1 MPRVLVTDAMERKA
15 VPVIRALGRAG
26 LTVIAGES
34 TRAAMG
40 FYSRYCAARRVYP
53 PPEDEHAF
61 VEWLVAAGRRGDV
74 DVVVPVD
81 ERTMTP
87 LTRWRERLL
96 PWVKLPIVD
105 HETYLTARDKARTL
119 EAAARVGVP
128 APRTWRFDGPADLRA
143 RVGEVT
149 LPAVVKPR
157 TASGSRGLRYV
168 ETPAAL
174 EVAYA
179 QVHERYP
186 DPLVQE
192 RIPPGGDTY
201 GVECLV
207 SNGDVLAYFMHRRLR
222 EYPVDGG
229 PSTLR
234 ESVYDKE
241 LIERAG
247 RLLSFLGWH
256 GVAMVEFKV
265 DPRDGVARLM
275 EINAKFWGSIALPIL
290 CGVNFPLL
298 LCRMAQGAAVQAPA
312 SYPVGVRSRWL
323 IPGDL
328 MHFAANP
335 ERFRLQPSFFD
346 FRGAT
351 DDLIDGDDP
360 GPLIGMAVS
369 LLSRARK
376 ASFWR
381 EKVLRS
387 A

>member
-1 MPRVLVTDAMERKA
+1 MARVLVTDAMERKA

-26 LTVIAGES
+26 LTVVAGES

-53 PPEDEHAF
+53 PPEDEGAF
-61 VEWLVAAGRRGDV
+61 VDWLIDAARRGDV
-74 DVVVPVD
+74 DVVLPVD

-87 LTRWRERLL
+87 LTRWRERLR
-96 PWVKLPIVD
+96 PWVSLPIVD
-105 HETYLTARDKARTL
+105 HETYLVARDKARTL

-128 APRTWRFDGPADLRA
+128 TPRTWRFHGPADLHA
-143 RVGEVT
+143 RRGEVP

-168 ETPAAL
+168 ETAEAL
-174 EVAYA
+174 EAAYA
-179 QVHERYP
+179 EVAARYP

-192 RIPPGGDTY
+192 RIPPGGATY

-207 SNGDVLAYFMHRRLR
+207 AHGDVLAHFVHRRLR
-222 EYPVDGG
+222 EYPVGGG

-234 ESVYDKE
+234 ESVHDKE
-241 LIERAG
+241 LVERAT
-247 RLLSFLGWH
+247 RLLAFLNWH

-265 DPRDGVARLM
+265 DPRDGGARLL

-290 CGVNFPLL
+290 CGVNFPVLL
-298 LCRMAQGAAVQAPA
+298 YRLAQGLPVAAPT
-312 SYPVGVRSRWL
+312 SYPLGVRSRWL
-323 IPGDL
+323 LPGDL
-328 MHFAANP
+328 MHFVANP
-335 ERFRLQPSFFD
+335 RRFHLEPSFFD

-369 LLSRARK
+369 LLARAR
-376 ASFWR
+376 SPRFWR